1 MTMAEY
7 AFMIAGEKWLSPKAN
22 ERYEWYKK
30 ASNSADTPFHFQVI
44 KCKNYNHQTVYEL
57 PIKPSPNLP
66 DIQSIYW
73 YPSTCYF
80 EGTVLSEGRGTPTP
94 FQVFGHPSLPKN
106 LYSFTPNPNEGA
118 KSSKLYGQVCYG
130 WDLSGTPEEVL
141 AKVDNKVQLKWL
153 IEAYK
158 LFPQKDSFFLL
169 PKSGNMELSFFN
181 KLAGNNDLWQ
191 QVKAGKSEEETKA
204 VRGFFAEYPHHLPVD
219 DNTVEPYSLIRAQL
233 CARLWNQRKKE
244 RL

>member
-1 MTMAEY
+1 MLLNARSYTHKSKY
-7 AFMIAGEKWLSPKAN
+7 
-22 ERYEWYKK
+22 
-30 ASNSADTPFHFQVI
+30 V
-44 KCKNYNHQTVYEL
+44 L

-66 DIQSIYW
+66 NIQSIYL
-73 YPSTCYF
+73 YPSTCFF
-80 EGTVLSEGRGTPTP
+80 EGTVLSEGRGTNKQ

-158 LFPQKDSFFLL
+158 LFPKKDSFFLL

-191 QVKAGKSEEETKA
+191 QIKAGKSEEEIRKSW
-204 VRGFFAEYPHHLPVD
+204 
-219 DNTVEPYSLIRAQL
+219 EPKLSEFKKI
-233 CARLWNQRKKE
+233 RKKYLLYDDFE
-244 RL
+244 